1 MLGPIP
7 QSLLVDSVTIKVCN
21 SVDVWQNPTWDEYQ
35 VSNVHLQDTNEVR
48 KTKENTEVLLRSIL
62 FIDAQNSTP
71 ELDYRA
77 LASQSEASGKPMR
90 AIVSSANGTVTGEF
104 EVLVV
109 DVIPNVPATGVHHVE
124 LGMV

>member
-90 AIVSSANGTVTGEF
+90 AIVSSANGTVTGDF

>member
-21 SVDVWQNPTWDEYQ
+21 SVDVWQNPTWNEYQ

-71 ELDYRA
+71 KLDYRA

-90 AIVSSANGTVTGEF
+90 AIVSSANGTVTGDF

>member
-21 SVDVWQNPTWDEYQ
+21 GVDAWQKPTWDEYQ

-62 FIDAQNSTP
+62 FIDAKNSAP

-77 LASQSEASGKPMR
+77 LASQSEAAGKPMR
-90 AIVSSANGTVTGEF
+90 AIVSSANGTVTGDF

-109 DVIPNVPATGVHHVE
+109 DVVPNVPATGVHHVE
-124 LGMV
+124 LGMM

>member
-90 AIVSSANGTVTGEF
+90 AIVSSANGTVTGDF

-109 DVIPNVPATGVHHVE
+109 DVVPNVPATGVHHVE